1 MCIGDSGNRKPFIFF
16 IKGTNTKKKKER
28 IKYQMHLKPCQVSM
42 LYPLRTQC
50 GDGDGDFDFDSEPP
64 PSSLISTGDGD
75 AGVMTSMLSNVPMFT
90 ADNCLMVPN
99 LIGDGDLDGGN
110 IDF

>member
-1 MCIGDSGNRKPFIFF
+1 
-16 IKGTNTKKKKER
+16 
-28 IKYQMHLKPCQVSM
+28 MHLKPCQVSM

-90 ADNCLMVPN
+90 ADNCLMAMMHRYCTK
-99 LIGDGDLDGGN
+99 LEYQYLDTYP
-110 IDF
+110 ILRYTDTPPIPYRKSIRK